1 MPAVVVFGLSAIAF
15 RDFFLYYWRAVS
27 RRGMRQIVIKVPSRT
42 GWVTTSTCL
51 RAQRSVRQGP
61 LFRNGET
68 NETVSRGRSW
78 MIAAILFMVSIV
90 ALGQFGLYYWRAM
103 ISGVAA
109 QAISDRIRSAA
120 GITAAAIG
128 AQDFYKILIVND
140 LSPDL
145 RGPGG
150 SFRAIRTY
158 YAIVEKL
165 GSIVPAMASW
175 SNAEMTTC
183 SRYVAVLMDQHLE
196 RNMACAAQMRG
207 M

>member
-1 MPAVVVFGLSAIAF
+1 
-15 RDFFLYYWRAVS
+15 
-27 RRGMRQIVIKVPSRT
+27 
-42 GWVTTSTCL
+42 
-51 RAQRSVRQGP
+51 
-61 LFRNGET
+61 
-68 NETVSRGRSW
+68 
-78 MIAAILFMVSIV
+78 MIAAILLTVSIV
-90 ALGQFGLYYWRAM
+90 AFGQFGLYYWRAM

-109 QAISDRIRSAA
+109 QAISDRIRAAA
-120 GITAAAIG
+120 GISAPAIG
-128 AQDFYKILIVND
+128 ARDFHNILILNN

-150 SFRAIRTY
+150 NLKAVRAY

-165 GSIVPAMASW
+165 GKLAPAMASW
-175 SNAEMTTC
+175 SNAEMITC